1 MAGLSKKRVVLHKSA
16 SLAVFALYLVV
27 TTTIDL
33 FHTESCEF
41 NTRHTGKTDSI
52 LSNDPCPACAFIAGH
67 HSMGVNHSSSLLT
80 AEHLFIS
87 QFVPHSQADRYDEWA
102 CSIVSRAPP
111 TITIS

>member
-1 MAGLSKKRVVLHKSA
+1 MAGLSKKRVSLHKSA

-33 FHTESCEF
+33 FHTENCVF
-41 NTRHTGKTDSI
+41 NTRHTGKTCSI
-52 LSNDPCPACAFIAGH
+52 LSDNPCPACTFLAGH
-67 HSMGVNHSSSLLT
+67 HSMGVNQSPSLL
-80 AEHLFIS
+80 AAGHPFIS
-87 QFVPHSQADRYDEWA
+87 QFVPHSQADRCDEWA